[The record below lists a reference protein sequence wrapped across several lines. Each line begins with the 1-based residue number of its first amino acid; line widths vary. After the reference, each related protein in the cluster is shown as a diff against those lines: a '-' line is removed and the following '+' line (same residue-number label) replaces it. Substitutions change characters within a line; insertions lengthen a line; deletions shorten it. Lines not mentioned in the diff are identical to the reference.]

1 MQKETVLSRQ
11 RGPRR
16 GTRQPTVAD
25 VAALASVSPMT
36 VSRVV
41 NGEANVLAGTREKV
55 EKAIK
60 LLNYRPN
67 SNARRLAGG
76 RQCRIALLHSNPS
89 ASYLSAL
96 LVAVL
101 EETGRRDSQLVVEQS
116 APREDA
122 AAFAQR
128 VWLHRID
135 GIILPPPLSDEMD
148 LRKAFADLGVPLALI
163 GTGHGCDNAHM
174 VTIDDESAA
183 YDMTARLVRMGHRRI
198 GFICGA
204 ANQSSSGLRRIG
216 YGRALRDFG
225 IDIADELIVPGDFT
239 YTSGLEATRRL
250 LELQSRPTAI
260 FASNDDMAA
269 AAVSVAHRMG
279 LDVPGQLSVC
289 GFDDT
294 TQAITVW
301 PELTTIRQPVGE
313 MARVATMLLV
323 ESISAAGRG
332 IGFEPAS
339 VRLPYDLVERAS
351 DGPARAM
358 G

>member
-1 MQKETVLSRQ
+1 MN
-11 RGPRR
+11 
-16 GTRQPTVAD
+16 
-25 VAALASVSPMT
+25 

-89 ASYLSAL
+89 AAYLSAL

-101 EETGRRDSQLVVEQS
+101 EETSRRDSQLVVEQC
-116 APREDA
+116 APLEDA

-135 GIILPPPLSDEMD
+135 GIILPPPLSDDMD

-163 GTGHGCDNAHM
+163 GTGHGCDNAH
-174 VTIDDESAA
+174 I
-183 YDMTARLVRMGHRRI
+183 
-198 GFICGA
+198 
-204 ANQSSSGLRRIG
+204 
-216 YGRALRDFG
+216 GRALRDFG
-225 IDIADELIVPGDFT
+225 IDIAEELIVPGDFT

-323 ESISAAGRG
+323 ESIAAAGRG
-332 IGFEPAS
+332 IGFEPES

-351 DGPARAM
+351 DGPALAM